1 MNNKVPRTFAIC
13 RILTNRMVR
22 KYRKFLRSI
31 TKIAIKYENIVPYGG
46 VFYVMNGL
54 EQLRNQ
60 ENSKS

>member
-1 MNNKVPRTFAIC
+1 MNNKVPRTFAIS
-13 RILTNRMVR
+13 RVFTNRMVR

-60 ENSKS
+60 ENSNT

>member
-1 MNNKVPRTFAIC
+1 M
-13 RILTNRMVR
+13 
-22 KYRKFLRSI
+22 
-31 TKIAIKYENIVPYGG
+31 TKIAIKYENIVPYSG

>member
-1 MNNKVPRTFAIC
+1 
-13 RILTNRMVR
+13 MVR
-22 KYRKFLRSI
+22 KYRKFPRSI

-60 ENSKS
+60 ENSKA

>member
-1 MNNKVPRTFAIC
+1 MNNKFLGHLLSVDFS
-13 RILTNRMVR
+13 TNCMVR

-60 ENSKS
+60 ENSKA

>member
-1 MNNKVPRTFAIC
+1 
-13 RILTNRMVR
+13 MVR

-31 TKIAIKYENIVPYGG
+31 TKIAIKYKNIVPSGG

-60 ENSKS
+60 ENSKT

>member
-1 MNNKVPRTFAIC
+1 
-13 RILTNRMVR
+13 MVR

-46 VFYVMNGL
+46 VFFYVMNGL

-60 ENSKS
+60 ENSKT

>member
-1 MNNKVPRTFAIC
+1 
-13 RILTNRMVR
+13 MVR

-31 TKIAIKYENIVPYGG
+31 TKIAIKYESIVSYGG